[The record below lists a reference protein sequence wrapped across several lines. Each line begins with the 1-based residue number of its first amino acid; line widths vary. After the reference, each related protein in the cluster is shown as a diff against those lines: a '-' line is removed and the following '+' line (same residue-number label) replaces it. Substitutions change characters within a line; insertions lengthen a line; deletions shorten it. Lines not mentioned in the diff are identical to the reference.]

1 MISGIVFKNDNET
14 IINESS
20 KEKYNLDD
28 LPIPN
33 RELAD
38 LEDYIDIRSIL
49 SGRSCINQC
58 NFCPTHN
65 YWGSWREKRAENV
78 VKEIEYLIH
87 NYNTKKIMK

>member
-38 LEDYIDIRSIL
+38 LEDYITI
-49 SGRSCINQC
+49 GEV
-58 NFCPTHN
+58 
-65 YWGSWREKRAENV
+65 GEK
-78 VKEIEYLIH
+78 KGL
-87 NYNTKKIMK
+87 KML